1 MRARPTS
8 FVRMNRVISFEE
20 IHGALKNPPSLNP
33 RPDFLKIRALREF
46 IYNVLKHVS
55 CPQSLIHGWAG
66 LAMDPQMYALIEPIA
81 FVMPP
86 DPGDLPNY
94 GGVQFPSTVAMKT
107 ADRIFEMGS
116 NYYTS
121 YLNINRALFRML
133 DDSID
138 NNFKVSNDPNL
149 KGWNPTMSVQM
160 ILAQLENA
168 YGKPTGSTLWDND
181 KLFRAPFNA
190 NEVPESLFLRLERC
204 QEVALLGLNPYS
216 QTQLVNCAV
225 QLLLQSGLF
234 PMKEFEDW
242 EREVSKTWTDLK
254 RFVQAAYQR
263 KLTVLNLRLTS
274 GSAGYVNQNMFH
286 ILGENEDDIDSVESA
301 STGNSLIQ
309 AAANVTVNSGVTAPT
324 AQSAVSA
331 DVLTAIKTLAANQ
344 ATIVQQM
351 AAFSLSGN
359 RPAMQAAAPAVHVP
373 YVPQQGTTLQV
384 PPVPAIHVPLINPYN
399 QGGGYA
405 GGYNP
410 GRGGR
415 YSGYG
420 GRSAGYRRGGRGRYS
435 RNRYDP
441 TGRAEAM
448 VPYAGGGQGVP
459 QVGGM
464 QTAQR
469 INPPHSNITKRFNN
483 WNACYSCG
491 FDVADWHNSQTCNN
505 RKPSHNENYTR
516 SNAQGFLNRGDLNVC
531 TAGIHKTQLPQ
542 LGQMGQRF

>member
-1 MRARPTS
+1 
-8 FVRMNRVISFEE
+8 MNRIISFEE

-66 LAMDPQMYALIEPIA
+66 LAMDPQMCALIETNA

-94 GGVQFPSTVAMKT
+94 GGVQFPSTVALKT
-107 ADRIFEMGS
+107 ADRIFEMGT

-160 ILAQLENA
+160 ILSQLETA
-168 YGKPTGSTLWDND
+168 YGKPTGTTMWDND
-181 KLFRAPFNA
+181 KMFRAPFGA
-190 NEVPESLFLRLERC
+190 NDVPESLFLRLERC
-204 QEVALLGLNPYS
+204 QEVALIRGNPYT

-225 QLLLQSGLF
+225 QLLLQSGIF

-263 KLTVLNLRLTS
+263 KLTVLNLRMTS
-274 GSAGYVNQNMFH
+274 GTGGYISQNMFNV
-286 ILGENEDDIDSVESA
+286 LGDDDDNVDSVAST
-301 STGNSLIQ
+301 STGNSCIM
-309 AAANVTVNSGVTAPT
+309 AAANATVNSGVTAPT
-324 AQSAVSA
+324 AVSA
-331 DVLTAIKTLAANQ
+331 DVLTAIQALAANQ

-351 AAFSLSGN
+351 AAFSLSAS
-359 RPAMQAAAPAVHVP
+359 RHAVPAAAPAVHVP
-373 YVPQQGTTLQV
+373 YVPQQDTMMQV
-384 PPVPAIHVPLINPYN
+384 PPVPAIHVPLIQTYN
-399 QGGGYA
+399 QGGGYT
-405 GGYNP
+405 GGVYQ

-415 YSGYG
+415 YTNYG
-420 GRSAGYRRGGRGRYS
+420 GRSAGYRRGGRGRNS
-435 RNRYDP
+435 RNRYDH
-441 TGRAEAM
+441 TGRNGDM
-448 VPYAGGGQGVP
+448 VPYVGGGQGIP
-459 QVGGM
+459 
-464 QTAQR
+464 
-469 INPPHSNITKRFNN
+469 
-483 WNACYSCG
+483 
-491 FDVADWHNSQTCNN
+491 
-505 RKPSHNENYTR
+505 
-516 SNAQGFLNRGDLNVC
+516 
-531 TAGIHKTQLPQ
+531 
-542 LGQMGQRF
+542 

>member
-1 MRARPTS
+1 
-8 FVRMNRVISFEE
+8 MNRIISFEE

-66 LAMDPQMYALIEPIA
+66 LAMDPQMYALIEPQA

-94 GGVQFPSTVAMKT
+94 GGVQFPSTVALKT
-107 ADRIFEMGS
+107 ADRMFETAT
-116 NYYTS
+116 NYFTS

-149 KGWNPTMSVQM
+149 KGWNPTMSVQL
-160 ILAQLENA
+160 ILQQLETA
-168 YGKPTGSTLWDND
+168 YGKPTGSTLWEND
-181 KLFRAPFNA
+181 KIFRAPFGA

-216 QTQLVNCAV
+216 QTQLVNCAI
-225 QLLLQSGLF
+225 QLLLQSGIF

-242 EREVSKTWTDLK
+242 EREASKTWTDLK
-254 RFVQAAYQR
+254 RFVQSAYQR
-263 KLTVLNLRLTS
+263 KLTVLNLRMTS
-274 GSAGYVNQNMFH
+274 GTGGYVSQNMFNV
-286 ILGENEDDIDSVESA
+286 LRDDDDDVEDADSV

-309 AAANVTVNSGVTAPT
+309 AAANATVNSGVTGPT
-324 AQSAVSA
+324 AVSN
-331 DVLTAIKTLAANQ
+331 DVLTAINTLAANQ

-351 AAFSLSGN
+351 AAFSLSAS
-359 RPAMQAAAPAVHVP
+359 RPANQIAAPATHVP
-373 YVPQQGTTLQV
+373 YVPQQGTTMQV
-384 PPVPAIHVPLINPYN
+384 PPVPAIHVPLIQPYL
-399 QGGGYA
+399 QGGGYQ
-405 GGYNP
+405 GGYAQ
-410 GRGGR
+410 GRNNR

-420 GRSAGYRRGGRGRYS
+420 GRSAGYRRGGRGRGN
-435 RNRYDP
+435 RTRYDP
-441 TGRAEAM
+441 TGRNGAI
-448 VPYAGGGQGVP
+448 VPYMPSTGGGMGIP

-464 QTAQR
+464 PTAQR
-469 INPPHSNITKRFNN
+469 INPPHSNVTKRFNN

-491 FDVADWHNSQTCNN
+491 FDVADWHNSSTCNN
-505 RKPSHNENYTR
+505 RKPSHNEAYTR
-516 SNAQGFLNRGDLNVC
+516 ANAQEFLNRGDQGVC

-542 LGQMGQRF
+542 VGQRF

>member
-1 MRARPTS
+1 MRALATS
-8 FVRMNRVISFEE
+8 FVRMNRIISFEE

-33 RPDFLKIRALREF
+33 RPDFQKIRALREF

-66 LAMDPQMYALIEPIA
+66 LAMDPQMYALIEQNA

-94 GGVQFPSTVAMKT
+94 GGQQFPSTVALKT
-107 ADRIFEMGS
+107 ADRIFEMGT

-121 YLNINRALFRML
+121 YMNINRALFRML

-160 ILAQLENA
+160 ILSQLETA
-168 YGKPTGSTLWDND
+168 YGKPTGTTMWDND
-181 KLFRAPFNA
+181 KVFRAPFGA
-190 NEVPESLFLRLERC
+190 NDIPESLFQRLERC
-204 QEVALLGLNPYS
+204 QEVAIIGGNPYS

-225 QLLLQSGLF
+225 QLLLQSGVF

-242 EREVSKTWTDLK
+242 EREASKTWTDLK

-263 KLTVLNLRLTS
+263 KLTVLNLRMTS
-274 GSAGYVNQNMFH
+274 GTGGYISQNMFNV
-286 ILGENEDDIDSVESA
+286 LGDDDDDVSVAST
-301 STGNSLIQ
+301 STGNSFIN
-309 AAANVTVNSGVTAPT
+309 AAANATVNSGVTAPT
-324 AQSAVSA
+324 AVSA
-331 DVLTAIKTLAANQ
+331 DVLTAIQTLAANQ

-351 AAFSLSGN
+351 AAFSLNAS
-359 RPAMQAAAPAVHVP
+359 RPAVQAAAPAVHVP
-373 YVPQQGTTLQV
+373 YVPQQGTMMQV
-384 PPVPAIHVPLINPYN
+384 PPVPSVHVPLIQPFTQSGGFTGGFN
-399 QGGGYA
+399 Q
-405 GGYNP
+405 

-415 YSGYG
+415 YTGYG
-420 GRSAGYRRGGRGRYS
+420 GRSAGYRRGGRGRNS

-441 TGRAEAM
+441 SGRNGAM
-448 VPYAGGGQGVP
+448 VPYAGGGQHVP

-464 QTAQR
+464 PTAQR
-469 INPPHSNITKRFNN
+469 INPPHSNVTKRFNN

-491 FDVADWHNSQTCNN
+491 FDVADWHNSMTCNN
-505 RKPSHNENYTR
+505 RKPSHNEAYNR
-516 SNAQGFLNRGDLNVC
+516 ANAQEFLNRGDTGVC

-542 LGQMGQRF
+542 VGQRF